1 MPPRNLKAISVQNQF
16 LIQSKFC
23 CDTLKL
29 MGLWFS
35 MNTCCQCSESCLQL
49 LPAPAGSPAP
59 ALQGVGAVCYLLP
72 PAGAPRPDRGNPKTL
87 WLGCWLCPIPRMVSA
102 DTECLIW
109 QLTEWFGPEGTFKD
123 KQLTPWSDGLT
134 VLPQNE
140 LFWLALKESSSK
152 LKRREVAG
160 QAPQPCTGGW
170 GCHLASRFFG
180 RLSLGAGRD
189 FLALAGCVRV
199 AAACAC
205 IALSVYLLWL
215 S

>member
-1 MPPRNLKAISVQNQF
+1 MRAPCLEANSWWGLRDGGEPLASAPPGAPGEGLPWSSCLVPPRNLKAISVQNQF

-102 DTECLIW
+102 DTEV
-109 QLTEWFGPEGTFKD
+109 
-123 KQLTPWSDGLT
+123 SDLAAHRMVWARRGL
-134 VLPQNE
+134 
-140 LFWLALKESSSK
+140 
-152 LKRREVAG
+152 
-160 QAPQPCTGGW
+160 
-170 GCHLASRFFG
+170 
-180 RLSLGAGRD
+180 
-189 FLALAGCVRV
+189 
-199 AAACAC
+199 
-205 IALSVYLLWL
+205 
-215 S
+215 

>member
-1 MPPRNLKAISVQNQF
+1 MLFATCYPPQELHGQIEGTQRPFGLGAGCVPSREWF
-16 LIQSKFC
+16 LQ
-23 CDTLKL
+23 TLK
-29 MGLWFS
+29 
-35 MNTCCQCSESCLQL
+35 
-49 LPAPAGSPAP
+49 
-59 ALQGVGAVCYLLP
+59 
-72 PAGAPRPDRGNPKTL
+72 
-87 WLGCWLCPIPRMVSA
+87 
-102 DTECLIW
+102 CLIW